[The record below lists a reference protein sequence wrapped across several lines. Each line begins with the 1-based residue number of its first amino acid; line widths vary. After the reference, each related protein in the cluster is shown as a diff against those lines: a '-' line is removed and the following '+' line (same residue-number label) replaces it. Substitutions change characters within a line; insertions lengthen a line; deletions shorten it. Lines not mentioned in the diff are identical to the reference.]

1 MGHGHHHPL
10 GKVGGEVRKGIWE
23 QKKQMISTMP
33 KRASATVISL
43 RGRAMVSEGMGSR
56 RIFTLLLP

>member
-1 MGHGHHHPL
+1 MGHGHHQPL
-10 GKVGGEVRKGIWE
+10 GKVGGELREGNWE
-23 QKKQMISTMP
+23 HKKQMISTMP

-43 RGRAMVSEGMGSR
+43 RGRAMANEGMGSR